1 MLPADLNVVLIGN
14 ALEPRPI
21 FHQVR
26 QADVDGGSHRR
37 AKVRRA
43 RRDVPQVIVVGELGH
58 GLNVLGSTSKPL
70 KDGSNISTGL
80 HRDDAQL
87 VLLVHPDEESLRVV
101 VEDATALGPV
111 AVEAA
116 RLKEAVPLLEQEMI
130 CNELLLR
137 GLVHALKRVKAAGE
151 VSLKCI
157 ARLGHLRHDLVPLLV
172 GDAWA

>member
-101 VEDATALGPV
+101 V
-111 AVEAA
+111 
-116 RLKEAVPLLEQEMI
+116 
-130 CNELLLR
+130 
-137 GLVHALKRVKAAGE
+137 
-151 VSLKCI
+151 
-157 ARLGHLRHDLVPLLV
+157 
-172 GDAWA
+172 